1 MVFSNWSWC
10 FCCNL
15 SDRHEEE
22 EMQSPRLKSGRNPV
36 TVTQATSSLHSSF
49 QANCRENDELTA
61 VNEEFKFHFL
71 LLQALRQETTTAVPL
86 YPQGL
91 VPGPPRD
98 TKIHGRSSPLHKTA
112 KNLHM
117 TYTHP
122 PIYFKSSLDY
132 LKIPNKCFVNSCQQ
146 VAIQALLFG
155 IFWKKIF
162 FFRISS
168 IHCWLNPW
176 MQNPQI
182 RKVTGEVFF
191 CTQ

>member
-1 MVFSNWSWC
+1 MLQYLDACWHLPF
-10 FCCNL
+10 
-15 SDRHEEE
+15 
-22 EMQSPRLKSGRNPV
+22 
-36 TVTQATSSLHSSF
+36 SLHSSF

>member
-1 MVFSNWSWC
+1 
-10 FCCNL
+10 
-15 SDRHEEE
+15 
-22 EMQSPRLKSGRNPV
+22 MQPPRLKSGRNPV